1 MLILR
6 DLGVLTSNLQ
16 YLPFILI
23 PLRSHCVDDELNP
36 FRAGAWVL
44 LLQGLLFTVQANL
57 LALLL
62 PAAMFFP
69 GLVFS
74 IAVIASLCLLY
85 IMLSPLDGPRI
96 VHSTAGCQPETR
108 ASQHDHEQWI
118 FINGCVV
125 GHPILR
131 QNIDRL
137 SRIFGRKVTGI
148 HNRTRG
154 TFGDL
159 LDCLLQRCLDYK
171 SAGVRASYR
180 HVKAVLL
187 DSDVKKVVLI
197 GHSQGGIILSLVI
210 DQLFAE
216 MPVGCMSKIEIYTF
230 GSAASHFSNPLLSAP
245 SNSNYAKESDG
256 DLREGQLPSHVISH
270 IEHYAN
276 EYDLICRWGTL
287 HCIES
292 DLTNRYAG
300 SVFVRMGATGH
311 MLNQHYLDF
320 MFPIP
325 GETASANIEG
335 FLESVLITDEALAMK
350 RVDAAATAARGPQD
364 GKSGLETSTFCVGQ
378 GTLTGQT
385 VKDVSRLW
393 RYQKGQSP

>member
-1 MLILR
+1 MLK
-6 DLGVLTSNLQ
+6 
-16 YLPFILI
+16 
-23 PLRSHCVDDELNP
+23 
-36 FRAGAWVL
+36 
-44 LLQGLLFTVQANL
+44 
-57 LALLL
+57 
-62 PAAMFFP
+62 
-69 GLVFS
+69 
-74 IAVIASLCLLY
+74 
-85 IMLSPLDGPRI
+85 PLDGPRI
-96 VHSTAGCQPETR
+96 VQSTAGCQPEMQ
-108 ASQHDHEQWI
+108 ASQHHDERWI

-137 SRIFGRKVTGI
+137 SKVFGRKVTGI
-148 HNRTRG
+148 HNRTHG

-171 SAGVRASYR
+171 SSGVRASYR

-187 DSDVKKVVLI
+187 DPDVKKVVLI
-197 GHSQGGIILSLVI
+197 GHSQGGIILSLII

-216 MPVGCMSKIEIYTF
+216 LPVDCMSKIEVYTF
-230 GSAASHFSNPLLSAP
+230 GSAASHFSNPLLSA
-245 SNSNYAKESDG
+245 STNSSHTKTLDEDLKE
-256 DLREGQLPSHVISH
+256 EHPPSHVISH

-276 EYDLICRWGTL
+276 EYDLVCRWGTL
-287 HCIES
+287 HCTES

-300 SVFVRMGATGH
+300 SVFVRIGATGH

-325 GETASANIEG
+325 GETAPANAED
-335 FLESVLITDEALAMK
+335 FLDSITITDHALALK
-350 RVDAAATAARGPQD
+350 RVDATIIAARGFQN
-364 GKSGLETSTFCVGQ
+364 GESSVETSRYRVARDTHKHQ
-378 GTLTGQT
+378 I